1 MIIRALLLTIL
12 SSSLLH
18 AQKDELPKVLI
29 LGDSISIGYTPFVQ
43 KIFKNEAKVVR
54 PMQKDGKRPENC
66 SYSTNGVKRIDA
78 WLGDTKWD
86 VIHFNFGLHD
96 LKYIGQP
103 LPNTK
108 IVSQKGDAIKKNP
121 NAQQLSTI
129 NDYVSNLEKIVAR
142 LKQTEAKLIFCTT
155 TPVPVGSRGRIPG
168 DEQKFNVAA
177 IKLMKKL
184 KVSVNDLHSHAS
196 LERVAKHQR
205 KADVHYTK
213 TGSEML
219 ADAVVLA
226 LRSNLKTLPS
236 K

>member
-1 MIIRALLLTIL
+1 MIRTLLLTIL

-18 AQKDELPKVLI
+18 AQKEELPNVLI

-43 KIFKNEAKVVR
+43 QLLKNEAKVVR
-54 PMQKDGKRPENC
+54 PMQEDGKRPDNC
-66 SYSTNGVKRIDA
+66 LYSANGVKRIET
-78 WLGDTKWD
+78 WLGDTKWK

-103 LPNTK
+103 LPNSK
-108 IVSQKGDAIKKNP
+108 IVPQRGDAIKKNP

-129 NDYVSNLEKIVAR
+129 NDYVSNLEKIVTR
-142 LKQTEAKLIFCTT
+142 LKKTEATLIFCTT

-168 DEQKFNVAA
+168 DEQKFNAA
-177 IKLMKKL
+177 AVKLMKSL
-184 KVSVNDLHSHAS
+184 NVAVNDLHGHAS
-196 LERVAKHQR
+196 LEKVAKHQR
-205 KADVHYTK
+205 KADVHFTE

-226 LRSNLKTLPS
+226 LRSSLKTLP
-236 K
+236 KK

>member
-1 MIIRALLLTIL
+1 MIRALLLTIL

-43 KIFKNEAKVVR
+43 QMLKNEAKVVR

-66 SYSTNGVKRIDA
+66 SYSANGVKRIDA

-96 LKYIGQP
+96 LKYIGQA
-103 LPNTK
+103 LPNAK
-108 IVSQKGDAIKKNP
+108 IAPQKGAAIKKNP
-121 NAQQLSTI
+121 EARQLSTI
-129 NDYVSNLEKIVAR
+129 EDYLANLEKIVAR
-142 LKQTEAKLIFCTT
+142 LKQTKAKLIFCTT
-155 TPVPVGSRGRIPG
+155 TPVPEGSTGRISG
-168 DEQKFNVAA
+168 DELKYNAAA

-184 KVSVNDLHSHAS
+184 DVSVNDLHVHAS
-196 LERVAKHQR
+196 QKKVAVFQV
-205 KADVHYTK
+205 KANVHYTK
-213 TGSEML
+213 EGSELL
-219 ADAVVLA
+219 AEAVVSS
-226 LRSNLKTLPS
+226 LRSSLKS